1 MEGSRSRRR
10 RRSRWSVAAVHLPVL
25 VLAAAPLDGQDT
37 DAVEVV
43 QAALEHHRERAEG
56 IAKLVQEVRFQ
67 GTGDRS
73 VTLELVRDTVA
84 GVPVFVPEGRSG
96 AAAAES
102 TSSDRLSE
110 GPVAFLARFGG
121 RMARVGTDT
130 VDGRRTHVL
139 ALTDFAGTTVDS
151 VVPLAGGLI
160 EDFTP
165 EELRLHLDADSYVPR
180 RMAFEGTMVQ
190 RGTERPFRYDV
201 RFRDYRTVD
210 GWLHPFLQEGATET
224 GFSDAERLEME
235 RMIERMRSGLEDAP
249 PERREQLREAIER
262 MEQVASGRLAFRV
275 ETTALEVVRE

>member
-1 MEGSRSRRR
+1 MGERCHRRPR
-10 RRSRWSVAAVHLPVL
+10 VVCTAFAL
-25 VLAAAPLDGQDT
+25 VLAFAAGPLAGQPA
-37 DAVEVV
+37 DAATVV
-43 QAALEHHRERAEG
+43 RAALEHHRERTEG

-96 AAAAES
+96 AAAAS

-130 VDGRRTHVL
+130 VDGHRTHVL

-190 RGTERPFRYDV
+190 RGTKRLFRYDV